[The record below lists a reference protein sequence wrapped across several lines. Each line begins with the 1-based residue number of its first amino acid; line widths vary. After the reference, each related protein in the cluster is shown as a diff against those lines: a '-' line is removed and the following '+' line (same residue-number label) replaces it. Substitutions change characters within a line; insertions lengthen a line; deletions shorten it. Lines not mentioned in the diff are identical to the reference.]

1 MYMETKI
8 LVVED
13 EKPIADILKFNLE
26 KEGYKVDIAYDG
38 EEALRRVSQNNPD
51 LVLLDVMLP
60 KLDGF
65 QVCRKLREGYSIP
78 ILMLTAK
85 EEEVD
90 KVLGLEMGADDY
102 ITKPFGMREL
112 LARVKANLRRMNTPM
127 GDKNSSIITSGG
139 LVIDFNKYEVKKEQN
154 VIELTSREFE
164 LLKFLAVQAEQVFSR
179 EQLLKEVWGYE
190 YYGDIRTVDVTI
202 RRLREKVE
210 DNASS
215 PKYILTKEEWVITL
229 GGHSMFKSIRYKFI
243 TIYFLLVLMAMVIVG
258 VFLMQQFE
266 QYHLDV
272 VRGNLTQIAGSVM
285 TTLQEID
292 WQNNKE
298 EIQKNIAPYE
308 KMGMEIYV
316 IEKNNDFT
324 IISST
329 NLSYWNQNAMYILD
343 SGLILSAFHG
353 ETKEKDIIPEQELHR
368 SSKNMV
374 FPLYDEHS
382 RIVGAVYLRQSLQD
396 IYKTLDQS
404 KQILTRAT
412 VLGLLI
418 TIFLG
423 YLLAKSI
430 TGPINDV
437 TIKAEKMAKG
447 DFDQVVEVKSDDEI
461 GQLASMFNYLTA
473 HLKSVLQE
481 MSNEKKKLDTV
492 INNMADGLIAASAEG
507 KIIHANPVALEMLK
521 LDEKVLQQKTFDEVF
536 YPLNEKLTLNYLTE
550 EEKWYGSQI
559 IDMEDGVKLRA
570 KYAPIIRQDSVLEGL
585 VLLLQDVTEHERL
598 ENMRKEFVANV
609 SHELKT
615 PLTTIKSY
623 TETLLSGAME
633 DKEIATQFLTVVESE
648 TDRMTRLVQDLLQL
662 SNLDYQQAK
671 WNKQEININS
681 IIEKAVFKV
690 QVFANN
696 KQQQILYKTPE
707 EDIFIYA
714 DQDKIEQVVLNILS
728 NAIKYTGENG
738 KIEIEV
744 QMAKDVGRIIIQD
757 NGIGIPAKDLSRILK
772 DFIV

>member
-1 MYMETKI
+1 
-8 LVVED
+8 
-13 EKPIADILKFNLE
+13 
-26 KEGYKVDIAYDG
+26 
-38 EEALRRVSQNNPD
+38 
-51 LVLLDVMLP
+51 
-60 KLDGF
+60 
-65 QVCRKLREGYSIP
+65 
-78 ILMLTAK
+78 
-85 EEEVD
+85 
-90 KVLGLEMGADDY
+90 
-102 ITKPFGMREL
+102 
-112 LARVKANLRRMNTPM
+112 
-127 GDKNSSIITSGG
+127 
-139 LVIDFNKYEVKKEQN
+139 
-154 VIELTSREFE
+154 
-164 LLKFLAVQAEQVFSR
+164 
-179 EQLLKEVWGYE
+179 
-190 YYGDIRTVDVTI
+190 
-202 RRLREKVE
+202 
-210 DNASS
+210 
-215 PKYILTKEEWVITL
+215 
-229 GGHSMFKSIRYKFI
+229 
-243 TIYFLLVLMAMVIVG
+243 MAMVIVG

-757 NGIGIPAKDLSRILK
+757 NGIGIPAKDLSRIFERFYRVDKARSRELGGTGLGLSIAK
-772 DFIV
+772 QIIEAHDGKIEIFSQENEPGTKVVITLPILEKPRA